1 MNIGHKTAPHP
12 EPIRSRTFADRIGWS
27 SLRGRYLYATL
38 AFTTLLLAAAWV
50 ADRQVRQG
58 STQHD
63 ANALE
68 RLAIRQTLRQFTND
82 IWRAQNSL
90 HEFLLIPNRQ
100 ERAQLETDLKRAA
113 TTAATLAE
121 NPWVRQ
127 TEKAH
132 IQVSRLRDEIAQLQ
146 THTQRL
152 AVMRTTP
159 EQLFPAMPVMLDRM
173 LPAQSQ
179 FNTAATLAMA
189 EAFDGPVT
197 SERAEIYRAFAEAR
211 YHSTQMV
218 GAFRLWV
225 ANRFGIF
232 GEPQQAMRAQAAN
245 MVLYADAVNRT
256 LKELAEFERRGALG
270 LQGSESLRVMQ
281 QSHRDWLRV
290 YKDVEAIYTSERWR
304 ADTPLLRDAIQ
315 PLFQQVWSNLRA
327 LEGEIESHSV
337 SDMTALR
344 GIAGQLSGAI
354 WLLAVLTVMVGAV
367 GFLGF
372 EYSVRRPVG
381 VLAAA
386 LRAEAA
392 GEANVVL
399 PQATT
404 SETRDLVA
412 AFAHMR
418 EQVRSRQER
427 LETILDNAAEGIVTF
442 DANGVIERFNKAAER
457 LFGFSE
463 REIVGKDIGLLIVPV
478 NGEKRKDYARHFMR
492 TEIQRLLGHEGE
504 VIGRHK
510 DGTTFTMALKIS
522 KIALEG
528 KSLYTGLVADI
539 SERKAMVEHLK
550 AMAEHDGLT
559 GLYNRTYFQQELERV
574 VERARRNGNLHC
586 ALLYID
592 LDNFKYVNDT
602 LSHAAG
608 DRLLMEVAGILHKRA
623 RKSDLIARFGGDEF
637 TVLLYDT
644 TPELAAQA
652 AESFRKKLAGYGFR
666 HEGSQ
671 VDIGC
676 SIGVAAIG
684 QQTTSAEEALS
695 QADIACHLAK
705 RNGRNQVHRFQATD
719 ADSVAAM
726 TVDMGW
732 SRRIKH
738 AIENNRFVL
747 ACQPI
752 VNTRNRDVEAY
763 EVLIRMLDETDQ
775 LIMPSGFLPSAER
788 FGLSVDIDRWVVVN
802 AIETLKHQRQTLPN
816 LRYAV
821 NLSGQTLTQLSV
833 CDLIQQKLGQTRLEP
848 SALTFEV
855 TETVAIAD
863 MAAAQSFLS
872 RLREM
877 GCRTALD
884 DFGSGMSSF
893 AYLKD
898 LPVDEV
904 KIDGRFV
911 KNLATNSVDQA
922 MVRAMNDIAH
932 ALGKKTVAEFVEN
945 EASFQL
951 LAQFG
956 VDYAQGYHLG
966 RPDVSLPCKAIAD
979 NAGQPQMCSL

>member
-1 MNIGHKTAPHP
+1 MDIDRKTEAPTDAVP
-12 EPIRSRTFADRIGWS
+12 GPSLADRTGWS
-27 SLRGRYLYATL
+27 SLRGRYLYSVLVLVA
-38 AFTTLLLAAAWV
+38 LLLAAAWF
-50 ADRQVRQG
+50 ADRQVRR
-58 STQHD
+58 SSDRND

-68 RLAIRQTLRQFTND
+68 RQAISQTLHQLTDD
-82 IWRAQNSL
+82 IWRAENSL
-90 HEFLLIPNRQ
+90 HEFLLVPNPN
-100 ERAQLETDLKRAA
+100 ERARMDADLLRAA
-113 TTAATLAE
+113 TTAASLDDNT
-121 NPWVRQ
+121 WIRQ
-127 TEKAH
+127 TESAFANAD
-132 IQVSRLRDEIAQLQ
+132 RLRDELAQLRV
-146 THTQRL
+146 HTRRL
-152 AVMRTTP
+152 AAIRTTP
-159 EQLFPAMPVMLDRM
+159 EQLFPAMPVMLERM

-179 FNTAATLAMA
+179 FNTAADLAMN
-189 EAFDGPVT
+189 EAF
-197 SERAEIYRAFAEAR
+197 SEAITPEQAEIYRAFSEAR
-211 YHSTQMV
+211 YYSTQMV
-218 GAFRLWV
+218 GSFRLWV

-232 GEPQQAMRAQAAN
+232 GEPYQAMRAQAAN
-245 MVLYADAVNRT
+245 MALYAESVNRS
-256 LKELAEFERRGALG
+256 LKELNEHDRRGALG
-270 LQGSESLRVMQ
+270 LQQSESLRIMRET
-281 QSHRDWLRV
+281 HRAWLRV

-304 ADTPLLRDAIQ
+304 ADTPLLRDVIQ
-315 PLFQQVWSNLRA
+315 PLFQQAWTDLRA
-327 LEGEIESHSV
+327 LEAEIETYSV
-337 SDMTALR
+337 SDMSALR
-344 GIAGQLSGAI
+344 TIAGRLSHAI
-354 WLLAVLTVMVGAV
+354 WLLVVLAVIVGAI
-367 GFLGF
+367 GFLAF
-372 EYSVRRPVG
+372 EYSVRRPVA
-381 VLAAA
+381 VMAAA

-392 GEANVVL
+392 GRKNVEL

-412 AFAHMR
+412 AFADMR
-418 EQVRSRQER
+418 EQVRSRQQR

-457 LFGFSE
+457 LFGFAE
-463 REIVGKDIGLLIVPV
+463 REIVGMDIGLLIAPV
-478 NGEKRKDYARHFMR
+478 TGEKRKDYARHFMR
-492 TEIQRLLGHEGE
+492 TEIQRLIGHEGE
-504 VIGRHK
+504 VTGRHK
-510 DGTTFTMALKIS
+510 DGSTFAMALKIS

-574 VERARRNGNLHC
+574 VERARRSGNLNC
-586 ALLYID
+586 AVLYID

-602 LSHAAG
+602 LGHAAG

-644 TPELAAQA
+644 TPDLAALA
-652 AESFRKKLAGYGFR
+652 AESFRKKLAGYAFR
-666 HEGSQ
+666 HEGEQ

-676 SIGVAAIG
+676 SIGVAAISP
-684 QQTTSAEEALS
+684 QTASAEEAMS

-705 RNGRNQVHRFQATD
+705 RNGRNRVHQFHPTD
-719 ADSVAAM
+719 AQDMATMSI
-726 TVDMGW
+726 DMGW

-738 AIENNRFVL
+738 AIENNRFAL

-763 EVLIRMLDETDQ
+763 EVLIRMLDESDQ
-775 LIMPSGFLPSAER
+775 LIMPSGFLPSADR

-802 AIETLKHQRQTLPN
+802 AIETLKQQRQALPN
-816 LRYAV
+816 LRYTV

-833 CDLIQQKLGQTRLEP
+833 CDLIQQKLRETGLVP
-848 SALTFEV
+848 AALTFEV

-872 RLREM
+872 RLREL

-898 LPVDEV
+898 LPVDVV

-911 KNLATNSVDQA
+911 KNLASSPVDQA

-932 ALGKKTVAEFVEN
+932 ALGKQTVAEFVEN

-951 LAQFG
+951 LVQYG

-979 NAGQPQMCSL
+979 NAGQPRLCAI